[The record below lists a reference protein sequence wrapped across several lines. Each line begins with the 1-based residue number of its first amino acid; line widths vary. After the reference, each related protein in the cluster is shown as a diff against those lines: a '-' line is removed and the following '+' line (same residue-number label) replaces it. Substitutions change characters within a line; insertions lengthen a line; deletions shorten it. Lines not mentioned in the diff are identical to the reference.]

1 MQTASGT
8 PVKSPEKLTV
18 ALVWSQFAAY
28 HIDRCEAV
36 AARLAGRA
44 DVLAI
49 EIATTS
55 TAYAWEPSGEVPGA
69 RKLTLFPGESY
80 DSVSPW
86 RRFRTLWRATRRA
99 DLVALGVSYATA
111 DAILL
116 GWVLRLT
123 GKQVVV
129 FSETKFDDCRRSV
142 WRELGK
148 SLLLSCY
155 SAAIV
160 GGRRH
165 IDYFRFLGFRR
176 RQVLPGYD
184 GVGLERIRRQA
195 GGAIAPEGVPH
206 EDRHFIFVGRF
217 VDKKNLHRLVD
228 GYARYVALAGS
239 AQARR
244 LVLVGSGD
252 EGVALRGRVAELGI
266 AGLVDL
272 PGFLGAEG
280 VSCAL
285 AGSLALLLVSG
296 EEQWGLV
303 VNEALALGLPAVVSQ
318 EVGSGDVLVRNL
330 INGFVIES
338 GSPDGMAQAML
349 ALASDRSLWTRMAHA
364 SRDRAWL
371 GDAERLADAVE
382 LLLYPNAAAASENLG
397 RFAAEMEP
405 APR

>member
-1 MQTASGT
+1 M
-8 PVKSPEKLTV
+8 KSPEKPTI

-28 HIDRCEAV
+28 HVDRCEAV
-36 AARLAGRA
+36 AGRLAGRA
-44 DVLAI
+44 EVLAI

-55 TAYAWEPSGEVPGA
+55 AAYAWEPSGEVPGA

-80 DSVSPW
+80 DSIGPW
-86 RRFRTLWRATRRA
+86 RRLRALFRATRRA
-99 DLVALGVSYATA
+99 DLVALGVSYATV

-116 GWVLRLT
+116 SWVLRLM

-129 FSETKFDDCRRSV
+129 FSESKFDDCRRSV

-148 SLLLSCY
+148 GVILSCY
-155 SAAIV
+155 TAAIV

-184 GVGLERIRRQA
+184 GVGLDRIRRQA
-195 GGAIAPEGVPH
+195 GGGVAPEGLPH
-206 EDRHFIFVGRF
+206 ADRHFIFVGRF

-228 GYARYVALAGS
+228 GYARYVALAGPGK
-239 AQARR
+239 ARR
-244 LVLVGSGD
+244 LLLVGSG
-252 EGVALRGRVAELGI
+252 EEENALRTRLAEHG
-266 AGLVDL
+266 ADGLVDL
-272 PGFLGAEG
+272 PGFLGAEA
-280 VSCAL
+280 VSRAL
-285 AGSLALLLVSG
+285 AGSLALLLVSS

-303 VNEALALGLPAVVSQ
+303 VNEALALGLPAVVSR

-330 INGFVIES
+330 VNGFVIES
-338 GSPDGMAQAML
+338 GSPEGMAQAML
-349 ALASDRSLWTRMAHA
+349 ALASDPARWARMAHA

-371 GDAERLADAVE
+371 GDADRLADAME
-382 LLLYPNAAAASENLG
+382 ILLYPNAAAASDRLE